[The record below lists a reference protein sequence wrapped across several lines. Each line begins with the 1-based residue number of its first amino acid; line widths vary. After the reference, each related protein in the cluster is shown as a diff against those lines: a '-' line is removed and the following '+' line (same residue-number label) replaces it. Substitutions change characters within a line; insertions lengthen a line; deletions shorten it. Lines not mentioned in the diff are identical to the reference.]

1 MKIFEEINHRRKE
14 FVFEQYT
21 RIVEDFKDYDKVTRK
36 QMIKEIYKVY
46 ENPQNI
52 IDICTERELRYLKM
66 YLDGDKEYLSEKYE
80 WERTTLC
87 HKYLIGTVFEPRYG
101 IELYEESTDLIKK
114 AISMVKWSEV
124 KRKDKLNEFLVS
136 ICKIE
141 GTFLLPA
148 LVNLA
153 SGLLQI
159 DEETI
164 YNHIENN
171 RVFKYYVCEEPFYI
185 ESVGNYVEELIF
197 IDYYEVK
204 DALEEE
210 RMKQGTASFPK
221 LTTED
226 FKSIFY
232 NDFNMNNKIIKKF
245 YNELNKLPFF
255 AFSAIKPIQEYA
267 LLNKDRTSLK
277 KAIASVP
284 ALRNYNLTEF
294 FKLMDEAM
302 DEMPSG
308 ALNGITPNELKKLN
322 KEKAKLEINK
332 IKRYVKQTNAHL
344 NQKDVRLFYDL
355 YFGLLDYTNQKYN
368 IKPNYKIYKRKGI
381 NPNDIIEIVL
391 KFWENKE
398 TIVDEF
404 CKENPFRFNKEER
417 NLVKEF
423 KKGIRET
430 FTLANYEEEYTALM
444 TDNKIYMIKGLN
456 DNLDN
461 IIPYENLPQI
471 IITSIIPYKGYLV
484 YDGII
489 QSYPISFGPGINQIV
504 EEQYDKLMKYYHL

>member
-1 MKIFEEINHRRKE
+1 MKIFEEINYRRKE

-210 RMKQGTASFPK
+210 RMKTRNPASFPK
-221 LTTED
+221 LTMKIL
-226 FKSIFY
+226 KSIFY
-232 NDFNMNNKIIKKF
+232 NDFNMNNKIIKKI
-245 YNELNKLPFF
+245 L
-255 AFSAIKPIQEYA
+255 
-267 LLNKDRTSLK
+267 
-277 KAIASVP
+277 
-284 ALRNYNLTEF
+284 
-294 FKLMDEAM
+294 
-302 DEMPSG
+302 
-308 ALNGITPNELKKLN
+308 
-322 KEKAKLEINK
+322 
-332 IKRYVKQTNAHL
+332 
-344 NQKDVRLFYDL
+344 
-355 YFGLLDYTNQKYN
+355 
-368 IKPNYKIYKRKGI
+368 
-381 NPNDIIEIVL
+381 
-391 KFWENKE
+391 
-398 TIVDEF
+398 
-404 CKENPFRFNKEER
+404 
-417 NLVKEF
+417 
-423 KKGIRET
+423 
-430 FTLANYEEEYTALM
+430 
-444 TDNKIYMIKGLN
+444 
-456 DNLDN
+456 
-461 IIPYENLPQI
+461 
-471 IITSIIPYKGYLV
+471 
-484 YDGII
+484 
-489 QSYPISFGPGINQIV
+489 
-504 EEQYDKLMKYYHL
+504 